1 MKGEVC
7 TAVIAVWFP
16 AQNHAGTCLSRDPEG
31 FICKEKRERSS
42 TKPSSR
48 YGFEPRSRR
57 FYLSLE
63 VLIKGTD
70 YFRLLFVCLY
80 FIIFN
85 EFINPEV
92 SGKAC
97 TAMPAI

>member
-7 TAVIAVWFP
+7 TAVIA
-16 AQNHAGTCLSRDPEG
+16 AGPLLKACRG
-31 FICKEKRERSS
+31 MRK
-42 TKPSSR
+42 
-48 YGFEPRSRR
+48 PRSRR